1 MLNIHQKFCR
11 ETFYDGK
18 LVDFKPVYQD
28 NFNFA
33 YDVIDVIAQA
43 EPERRAML
51 WCNDKGEEHTF
62 TFFRP
67 GKILQPGGE
76 FIHEIRNRQ
85 RGHSGADSEAA
96 L

>member
-43 EPERRAML
+43 EPERRADVYKRQVL
-51 WCNDKGEEHTF
+51 LSGLLRRKHLSVSDSWV
-62 TFFRP
+62 
-67 GKILQPGGE
+67 LQ
-76 FIHEIRNRQ
+76 RLQLTLR
-85 RGHSGADSEAA
+85 
-96 L
+96 